1 MDGSVGQTETARSV
15 FVTPAFIGTAVAFGI
30 FGFVTGVWEV
40 LLADLRTALTIST
53 GAFGV
58 ALTAGF
64 AGALPSML
72 IAGRISDR
80 VGPRPLIGV
89 TGVGMSLALL
99 ALAVTDSYWVLVGVF
114 LWYFGANSAYDVGIN
129 AAGIDVEQIHDTQ
142 ILAYF
147 HAAFS
152 GCAAL
157 GALVTGVLLFLGVG
171 FRQLYICL
179 AIVLTI
185 VVAVLVVSRTFPNR
199 NTSDESEDLVTSLRD
214 EHSLFRNSALLL
226 VAGIV
231 CLAYFT
237 EGTIENW
244 AAIYLR
250 TWLTFPAVV
259 GASVVAVFH
268 AAMAT
273 GRLGG
278 ARVLSRVS
286 RRRLLQIAGVCGA
299 GGMLVALA
307 TTIVPIILVG
317 VFVVGLSMAVV
328 APVGFSLAG
337 DLAPDRP
344 GEASSV
350 VTFIGWSAFV
360 ISPAIIGGL
369 AELVGLRFALSTVV
383 VAASLIVVGALRIPD
398 RVSE

>member
-1 MDGSVGQTETARSV
+1 MDGSVVQTEEPRSV
-15 FVTPAFIGTAVAFGI
+15 FVTPAFIGTAFAFGI

-40 LLADLRTALTIST
+40 LLADLRTTLTIST
-53 GAFGV
+53 GAFGA

-64 AGALPSML
+64 AGALPAMIL
-72 IAGRISDR
+72 AGRISDR

-89 TGVGMSLALL
+89 TGGGMSLALL

-114 LWYFGANSAYDVGIN
+114 FWYFGANSAYDVGIN
-129 AAGIDVEQIHDTQ
+129 AAGIDVEQVNNKQVLT
-142 ILAYF
+142 YF

-157 GALVTGVLLFLGVG
+157 GAVSAGVFLFLGVG
-171 FRQLYICL
+171 FRQLYIGL
-179 AIVLTI
+179 AIVLTS
-185 VVAVLVVSRTFPNR
+185 VVAVLVFSQTFPNR
-199 NTSDESEDLVTSLRD
+199 TPSDDSENIVTSLRD
-214 EHSLFRNSALLL
+214 ERSLFRNSAIVL
-226 VAGIV
+226 VGGIV
-231 CLAYFT
+231 SLGYFT

-259 GASVVAVFH
+259 GAAVVAVFH
-268 AAMAT
+268 VAMAT

-278 ARVLSRVS
+278 ARVLSRVG
-286 RRRLLQIAGVCGA
+286 RRRLLQAAGICGA

-337 DLAPDRP
+337 DLAPGRT

-350 VTFIGWSAFV
+350 ITFIGWSAFV
-360 ISPAIIGGL
+360 IGPAIIGGL
-369 AELVGLRFALSTVV
+369 AELVGLRLALSAVV
-383 VAASLIVVGALRIPD
+383 LAAGLIVVGALHIPD
-398 RVSE
+398 QVTD